1 MRTLVDLAFPDV
13 SDEVAVRAVAAWT
26 QLFGMIS
33 FELFGHFHNVIDD
46 VDPVF
51 DRTLLEMGRLV
62 GFPPPHSPAGG
73 RRDAGIATGTGAAGR
88 RGRVWY
94 LV

>member
-13 SDEVAVRAVAAWT
+13 PEDVAVRAVAAWT

-62 GFPPPHSPAGG
+62 GFPPP
-73 RRDAGIATGTGAAGR
+73 RAAPVR
-88 RGRVWY
+88 AR
-94 LV
+94 

>member
-1 MRTLVDLAFPDV
+1 M
-13 SDEVAVRAVAAWT
+13 AAWT

-46 VDPVF
+46 ADPVV

-62 GFPPPHSPAGG
+62 GFPPPHSSTRPAEGAGG
-73 RRDAGIATGTGAAGR
+73 GLDDGDRGAPPDGEDE
-88 RGRVWY
+88 VWY

>member
-1 MRTLVDLAFPDV
+1 M
-13 SDEVAVRAVAAWT
+13 AAWT

-33 FELFGHFHNVIDD
+33 FELFGHFHSVVDD

-51 DRTLLEMGRLV
+51 ERALLEMGRLL
-62 GFPPPHSPAGG
+62 GFPPPRAGPAPTEVTDGG
-73 RRDAGIATGTGAAGR
+73 REGDRDGVGHGAGVPPDGEDE
-88 RGRVWY
+88 VWF

>member
-1 MRTLVDLAFPDV
+1 M
-13 SDEVAVRAVAAWT
+13 AAWT

-33 FELFGHFHNVIDD
+33 FELFGHFHNVVDD

-51 DRTLLEMGRLV
+51 ERTVLEMGRLI
-62 GFPPPHSPAGG
+62 GFDPPAATSDGTVPPAADGG
-73 RRDAGIATGTGAAGR
+73 VDGGARDDEGQEF
-88 RGRVWY
+88 Y